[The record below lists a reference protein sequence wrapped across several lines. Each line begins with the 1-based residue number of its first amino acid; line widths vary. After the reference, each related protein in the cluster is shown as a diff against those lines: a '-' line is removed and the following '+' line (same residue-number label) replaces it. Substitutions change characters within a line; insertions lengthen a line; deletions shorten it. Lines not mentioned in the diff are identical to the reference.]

1 MVGRQRRSAA
11 GGPSG
16 GVMRSGLS
24 ATTTPEGNVMRSGF
38 PAMTTPE
45 GSVRRMGFSALEED
59 ALAEFPALEPQPA
72 QLTSVFDVPFRGV
85 KVAGRLVV
93 VFVVGLEPGCP
104 LAILFSRHDSGE
116 PGDPDEDSVAF
127 RGHIGT
133 PSCRLTI
140 TPSIDAGADHTLE
153 QIERVVR
160 PCPKA
165 ETLGLKSV
173 ACTERSSSEVPAP
186 RFLLIRSNVS
196 LRASHSKGISP
207 PSRA

>member
-93 VFVVGLEPGCP
+93 VFVVGLEPACP
-104 LAILFSRHDSGE
+104 LAILFSRHDFRE

-140 TPSIDAGADHTLE
+140 TPPSDTAVSGP
-153 QIERVVR
+153 QSGRRSSVWSGW
-160 PCPKA
+160 CPRA
-165 ETLGLKSV
+165 ETLRLKSV
-173 ACTERSSSEVPAP
+173 TRAERSSSACPGS
-186 RFLLIRSNVS
+186 LL
-196 LRASHSKGISP
+196 SP
-207 PSRA
+207 HP